1 MRFIETIQIKNGRI
15 LNPDLHRERARETIL
30 YHFGVVR
37 ELPFESLITGIS
49 PELQETLKL
58 RVLYGK
64 DIEEYTIE
72 PYKRRD
78 ICKIKLSE
86 GGDIDYSYKY
96 EDRSQLESLLLRK
109 GDSDDVLIIKNGFVT
124 DTSFSNVVFR
134 EGNNFYTPS
143 TCLLNGIK
151 RRQMI
156 RDGLVSVRDIRVEDV
171 IKYRECFLINAFLDC
186 FRVEISAEGFF

>member
-15 LNPDLHRERARETIL
+15 LNPDLHRERARDTIL

-58 RVLYGK
+58 RVLYRK

-78 ICKIKLSE
+78 IRKVRLIE
-86 GGDIDYSYKY
+86 GGDIEYSYKY
-96 EDRSQLESLLLRK
+96 EDRSQLERLLLEK
-109 GDSDDVLIIKNGFVT
+109 GDSDDILIIKNGFVT
-124 DTSFSNVVFR
+124 DTSFSNVVFK
-134 EGNNFYTPS
+134 EGEIFYTPS
-143 TCLLNGIK
+143 TYLLNGIK

-156 RDGLVSVRDIRVEDV
+156 RDGLVNVKDIRVEDV
-171 IKYRECFLINAFLDC
+171 LKCRECFLINAFLDC
-186 FRVEISAEGFF
+186 LRVDICTEGFL